1 MGGKNISE
9 IKNKNVRTLM
19 YQKLKKEK
27 QKVSFKQ
34 NTHIFF
40 YSNYKL
46 INIFFFLN
54 RQKRKQD

>member
-40 YSNYKL
+40 YPNY
-46 INIFFFLN
+46 IN
-54 RQKRKQD
+54 